1 MPLGEIAALGTAT
14 CWAITS
20 LVFAE
25 ASRRVGPLRVNL
37 LRLPIALALLSL
49 SLTLIERPL
58 ADLTAGRVG
67 YLAAS
72 GIIGL
77 VVGDL
82 AFFAALRRLGA
93 RLTSLLMS
101 LAPVFA
107 ALAGAALLGEMPHGL
122 GFLGMGLTLA
132 GVAWVVGERHGG
144 GHTGQHD
151 PLGVS
156 FGVIGGACQGL
167 GLVLAKLGMANV
179 LAPLTATWVRIGVA
193 TMTIWLLTALSR
205 HVADL
210 GVTAGFRSAGLF
222 IAAGAFFGPFLG
234 VTLSL
239 IAAKLTEVGIAA
251 TIMATSPV
259 LVIPM
264 VMATEGYRPSSRA
277 VLGTVV
283 AVAGVALLFSR

>member
-1 MPLGEIAALGTAT
+1 MPIGELAALGTAT

-49 SLTLIERPL
+49 SLLLIERPL
-58 ADLTAGRVG
+58 VELTAERLG

-77 VVGDL
+77 VIGDL
-82 AFFAALRRLGA
+82 AFFAALQRLGA

-107 ALAGAALLGEMPHGL
+107 ALAGVALLGEVPGGQ
-122 GFLGMGLTLA
+122 GFAGIGVTLA
-132 GVAWVVGERHGG
+132 GVTWVVGERRSSGG
-144 GHTGQHD
+144 AGQRE
-151 PLGVS
+151 PVGVLL
-156 FGVIGGACQGL
+156 GVIGGACQGF
-167 GLVLAKLGMANV
+167 GLVLAKMGMAGV
-179 LAPLTATWVRIGVA
+179 VAPLAATWVRIGVA
-193 TMTIWLLTALSR
+193 TATIWILAMVTGRA
-205 HVADL
+205 A
-210 GVTAGFRSAGLF
+210 GVRAPAGLRRAGLF

-239 IAAKLTEVGIAA
+239 TAAKLTEVGIAA

-264 VMATEGYRPSSRA
+264 VMATEGYRPSGRA
-277 VLGTVV
+277 VLGTIV